1 MKIAVVIFLSVIC
14 DQLTKYIALL
24 MLSEPIWLVDHI
36 GFELTLN
43 PAVAFSLPL
52 KGPLAL
58 VVAGTILA
66 VFLIVVIRKC
76 RSNWISAVV
85 IGMIAGGALG
95 NIIDR
100 IRLGAVVD
108 FIRIGWW
115 PNFNIADFV
124 IVAGCLLLVLFYDKL
139 WRKKP
144 PFSSILRQ
152 KK

>member
-1 MKIAVVIFLSVIC
+1 MKIAVVISLSVIC

-24 MLSEPIWLVDHI
+24 MLSEPVWLVDHI

-52 KGPLAL
+52 KGFPAL
-58 VVAGTILA
+58 IVAGTILI
-66 VFLIVVIRKC
+66 VFLMVAIKKC
-76 RSNWISAVV
+76 RPSWMSALV
-85 IGMIAGGALG
+85 IGMIAGGAAG
-95 NIIDR
+95 NILDR

-108 FIRIGWW
+108 FIRVGWW
-115 PNFNIADFV
+115 PNFNIADTV

-144 PFSSILRQ
+144 PFSSILSQ